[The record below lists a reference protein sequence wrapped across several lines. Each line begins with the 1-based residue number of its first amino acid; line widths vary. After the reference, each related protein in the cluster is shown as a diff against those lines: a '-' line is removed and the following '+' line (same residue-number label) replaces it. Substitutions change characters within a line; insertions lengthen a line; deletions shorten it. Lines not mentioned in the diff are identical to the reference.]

1 MVIASTNP
9 PNLASD
15 ATKTRFTPDE
25 YRAIEETA
33 EERHE
38 YCNGEIIAM
47 SGGSEVHSAIA
58 CNLLIYLGFLLR
70 DTDFRLYNSDLRVWI
85 PEYHC
90 GTQYFSV
97 KPYRQVN
104 WC

>member
-1 MVIASTNP
+1 MVITQTNP
-9 PNLASD
+9 PNLPD

-33 EERHE
+33 EKRHE
-38 YCNGEIIAM
+38 YCNGEIIAI

-70 DTDFRLYNSDLRVWI
+70 DTDFPLYSSDLRVGI
-85 PEYHC
+85 REHRC
-90 GTQYFSV
+90 GTYADLMV
-97 KPYRQVN
+97 VN
-104 WC
+104 G

>member
-1 MVIASTNP
+1 VVITQTNP
-9 PNLASD
+9 PNLPD

-38 YCNGEIIAM
+38 YCNGEIIVI

-58 CNLLIYLGFLLR
+58 CNLLIYWGFLLR
-70 DTDFRLYNSDLRVWI
+70 DTEDRELCVEGLIEIVLNINAYMGVNRLFI
-85 PEYHC
+85 P
-90 GTQYFSV
+90 
-97 KPYRQVN
+97 
-104 WC
+104 

>member
-9 PNLASD
+9 PNLPD

-38 YCNGEIIAM
+38 YFNGEIIAM
-47 SGGSEVHSAIA
+47 PVGSEVHSAIA
-58 CNLLIYLGFLLR
+58 CNLLIYLGLLLR
-70 DTDFRLYNSDLRVWI
+70 DTEDRELCVEGLIEIVLNINAYMGVNRLFI
-85 PEYHC
+85 P
-90 GTQYFSV
+90 
-97 KPYRQVN
+97 
-104 WC
+104 

>member
-9 PNLASD
+9 LNLPD

-38 YCNGEIIAM
+38 YCNGEILAI

-70 DTDFRLYNSDLRVWI
+70 DTEDRELCVQGLIEIVLNINAYMGVNRLFI
-85 PEYHC
+85 P
-90 GTQYFSV
+90 
-97 KPYRQVN
+97 
-104 WC
+104 